1 MKDNKTGS
9 GRPRKRRLKSALA
22 IYETSTPLSQT
33 RYVGRAH
40 GADFPLGGGG
50 GGGIGKLVS
59 VSKLGGSVGMFLP
72 ENFKF
77 KSSEI
82 AI

>member
-40 GADFPLGGGG
+40 GADFPLRGGGG
-50 GGGIGKLVS
+50 GGGEGGGDRQTRKREQTRGVRGHVPPGK
-59 VSKLGGSVGMFLP
+59 FQ
-72 ENFKF
+72 
-77 KSSEI
+77 I
-82 AI
+82 